1 MAGGFL
7 FLSYYYPPLKSM
19 GSMRAYYLSHELAKE
34 HQVHVIS
41 TENAH
46 RLEQEAL
53 PISTDISVQYV
64 PTYDY
69 RTITSKKT
77 SKTHYSEGTK
87 SSLLGRTAVKVLN
100 SFPISSYLGEGGYR
114 YRKAAYRAA
123 CQIIDGGGITHIWSS
138 FRPYADHEVAAQL
151 KRKYPHLV
159 WVADYR
165 DIHVD
170 VLKDNVYWRGHQERK
185 AQRLMASADL
195 VTTIS
200 QGCLRHL
207 TGIGQRQIVLYNGI
221 PALQQKAGTSTLQHD
236 ELQITFTGSLYGHSR
251 DPSLLFRAL
260 RSLLDGGHIES
271 SRINI
276 NYAGKDATKWSS
288 YVTKY
293 QLEHISTV
301 HGMLT
306 YDESLQL
313 QQSSHINLLLTFSHP
328 EVLGAITGKMLEY
341 LQSRKLILCLIKGV
355 KDAEIETF
363 VSTYSHGSTFYADTS
378 SLAPIV
384 DFLLDAYQHT
394 IKADTAY
401 FSHDRSIEKLTW
413 PYLSRQ
419 LLREVSAI

>member
-19 GSMRAYYLSHELAKE
+19 GSMRAYYLSHELSKE
-34 HQVHVIS
+34 HEVHVIS
-41 TENAH
+41 TDNAH

-114 YRKAAYRAA
+114 YRKAAYGAA

-170 VLKDNVYWRGHQERK
+170 ALKDNVYWRGHQERK

-200 QGCLRHL
+200 EGCLDHL
-207 TGIGQRQIVLYNGI
+207 SHLGKRQMLLYNGL
-221 PALQQKAGTSTLQHD
+221 PAVESTSTDKLPTDKLH
-236 ELQITFTGSLYGHSR
+236 ITFTGSLYGDNR
-251 DPSLLFRAL
+251 DPSP
-260 RSLLDGGHIES
+260 LLDAIRQLLDQQLIDQS
-271 SRINI
+271 KIMI
-276 NYAGKDATKWSS
+276 NYAGKDSLKWESYINRYELETIAT
-288 YVTKY
+288 
-293 QLEHISTV
+293 I
-301 HGMLT
+301 HGMLP
-306 YDESLQL
+306 YAEALEL
-313 QQSSHINLLLTFSHP
+313 QQRSHINLLLTFAHP
-328 EVLGAITGKMLEY
+328 DVQGALTGKLFEY
-341 LQSRKLILCLIKGV
+341 IASRKLILCLIKGSR
-355 KDAEIETF
+355 DTEIEHF
-363 VSTYSHGSTFYADTS
+363 VDRYSDGATYYQDSKDRPHILSFVQT
-378 SLAPIV
+378 
-384 DFLLDAYQHT
+384 AYQHF
-394 IKADTAY
+394 KAGNSTY
-401 FSHDRSIEKLTW
+401 FKHSKPIDELTW
-413 PYLSRQ
+413 PNLANR
-419 LLREVSAI
+419 LLGAL